1 LFGDYTL
8 KVLSYPMKFTEE
20 TKTVP
25 LLFSG
30 EGIDLCHE
38 KRGFERE
45 GGKDRD

>member
-8 KVLSYPMKFTEE
+8 NILSYPMKFTEE
-20 TKTVP
+20 NKTVP

-30 EGIDLCHE
+30 GGIDSCHD
-38 KRGFERE
+38 KGGLERE